1 MGEKKEGKLLTA
13 AFTASQRPLMGTY
26 DKSSIQTRGG
36 GDKEAKHKDGDTK
49 NVISNSHSRVLV
61 QYGSGITGDR
71 SSKSLK

>member
-36 GDKEAKHKDGDTK
+36 GDREAKHKDGDTK
-49 NVISNSHSRVLV
+49 NVISYSHSRVLV
-61 QYGSGITGDR
+61 QYGSSLTGDC
-71 SSKSLK
+71 SAKSLQ